1 VRAKPFII
9 GFFAVVALLGAAS
22 VYLAITVEPAE
33 KTFTAVVAPDAKFKA
48 VKITLTRSGS
58 PPFCLD
64 SIAVILGVYP
74 DDFAERD
81 KAYEVY
87 TAPCGRF
94 AGGAPSPK
102 IEWLSNTALQISYA
116 KNSSTAKPP
125 KLKDA
130 DVTKAV
136 HVTFVARD

>member
-1 VRAKPFII
+1 MRAKPFFI

-22 VYLAITVEPAE
+22 IYLSLTVEPAE
-33 KTFTAVVAPDAKFKA
+33 KSITAFAAPDAKFKA
-48 VKITLTRSGS
+48 VKITLTRGGN

-81 KAYEVY
+81 KAYEVF

-102 IEWLSNTALQISYA
+102 IEWLSDAALQISYA
-116 KNSSTAKPP
+116 KPSAAKPL

-136 HVTFVARD
+136 HVTFVER

>member
-1 VRAKPFII
+1 VRAKPFIV

-22 VYLAITVEPAE
+22 VYLAVTVEPAE
-33 KTFTAVVAPDAKFKA
+33 KSITAVAAPDAKFKA
-48 VKITLTRSGS
+48 VKITLTRGGN

-87 TAPCGRF
+87 VAPCAADR
-94 AGGAPSPK
+94 APPK
-102 IEWLSNTALQISYA
+102 IEWLSNTALQIGYA
-116 KNSSTAKPP
+116 KSSAAKPP
-125 KLKDA
+125 KLKNA
-130 DVTKAV
+130 DVTRAV
-136 HVTFVARD
+136 HVTFVER